1 MAAVRITLAFATT
14 LAFED
19 EDSDKTAISL
29 SPRTSKIKRMLIDNP
44 LLSYFAVAIAAA
56 GVAMIVRW
64 LVTKTDNRKALV
76 NGLLK
81 GAVIEFIGLAG
92 IFIFQR
98 TPNIATYSA
107 VGAIGLGTVLGV
119 IFGRLLQVPD

>member
-1 MAAVRITLAFATT
+1 
-14 LAFED
+14 
-19 EDSDKTAISL
+19 
-29 SPRTSKIKRMLIDNP
+29 MLIDNP